1 MTYFS
6 DLSLYTYD
14 SCDSS
19 QAVNVGWLEKGQP
32 FPVGE
37 TSEDFRVKLAKLCQ
51 QAGRRRVGQIEVYV
65 GTCGTHGC
73 DFCSAPSAVSSTEI
87 RIRGSIRV
95 YAAPQL
101 IHHYVAAHG
110 YLPPSEFIDAVVAWD
125 GDLYEEPEHDL
136 SSWKRRRQ
144 SARRLKQDAV

>member
-1 MTYFS
+1 MAYFP
-6 DLSLYTYD
+6 DLSPYTYD
-14 SCDSS
+14 SCDGS

-37 TSEDFRVKLAKLCQ
+37 TSEDFRSKLAKLCQ

-65 GTCGTHGC
+65 GTCGIHEC
-73 DFCSAPSAVSSTEI
+73 DFCSDPSAVSSTEI
-87 RIRGSIRV
+87 RIRGSMRV

-101 IHHYVAAHG
+101 IHHYVAVHG

-125 GDLYEEPEHDL
+125 GDLYQEPEDDL

-144 SARRLKQDAV
+144 SPRRLE